1 MTVKG
6 KFFHVTVLSNFARG
20 FDKYSHGYSKARIPE
35 STYPD
40 RFFLL
45 RRDELGIGV
54 QKAAHLL
61 DKIGLAGNRLIV
73 LETELD
79 AALLQINTVNGRGQ
93 FIRSNQITLLRF
105 TKSSTTKTS

>member
-1 MTVKG
+1 MTVNE

-20 FDKYSHGYSKARIPE
+20 FDKYSRGYSKARIPE

-45 RRDELGIGV
+45 RRGELGIGI
-54 QKAAHLL
+54 QKASHLL
-61 DKIGLAGNRLIV
+61 EKLGLAGNRLIV

-79 AALLQINTVNGRGQ
+79 AALLQINTANGR
-93 FIRSNQITLLRF
+93 
-105 TKSSTTKTS
+105 